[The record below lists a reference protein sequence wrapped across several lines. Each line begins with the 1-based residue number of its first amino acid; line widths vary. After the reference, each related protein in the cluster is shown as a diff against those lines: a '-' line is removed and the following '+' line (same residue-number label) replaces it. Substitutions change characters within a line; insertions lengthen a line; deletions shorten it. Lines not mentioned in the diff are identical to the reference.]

1 MSDLGAPVEDDLDIV
16 THNLDIVTYFEVS
29 ADLDNEVHFEGTVYG
44 DFVMVGRI
52 VVVFGGRH
60 SVTGRQN
67 DFCCVEG

>member
-1 MSDLGAPVEDDLDIV
+1 MSDLGASVEDDLDIV

-52 VVVFGGRH
+52 VVFGGRH

-67 DFCCVEG
+67 DFSCVEG